1 MEWRRHWAGRGSVWG
16 RSGVEGGFSRERAL
30 GEGRSLCGVGI
41 RRVLNKDL
49 NCNSKFIL
57 FKCNY

>member
-16 RSGVEGGFSRERAL
+16 RSGVEGGFGRERAL

-41 RRVLNKDL
+41 REE
-49 NCNSKFIL
+49 SP
-57 FKCNY
+57 